1 MTAKTQQ
8 RLQTVQ
14 TTRPN
19 KNTFAAHLGEIRRR
33 LFLIALVFV
42 AASTLAYSYHDQLTQ
57 IIMYPLHGEKL
68 VYLTPGGGF
77 NFIFQISMYVGIL
90 AAAPFVVYHLY
101 GFIRPALPKRAQRSS
116 VAVVVAAALLMAVG
130 VAYGYVVAVPSA
142 LQFLSTFAGDAVTP
156 NLTADS
162 YLSFFL
168 TYIAGLALLFQLPI
182 FLLFIHWVKP
192 LTPMS
197 LLKTQRWVILGVFI
211 VAALITP
218 TPDVYNQ
225 CMIAVPLLVVYEL
238 GVILVLAT
246 IYKKRRSMRMTG
258 EVPA

>member
-1 MTAKTQQ
+1 
-8 RLQTVQ
+8 VQ

-33 LFLIALVFV
+33 LFIVALVFV
-42 AASTLAYSYHDQLTQ
+42 TASTFAYSYHDQLTQ
-57 IIMYPLHGEKL
+57 IIMYPLHGQKL

-77 NFIFQISMYVGIL
+77 NFIFQISMYVGVL
-90 AAAPFVVYHLY
+90 VVSPFVVYHLY

-116 VAVVVAAALLMAVG
+116 IAVMAASALLMAVG
-130 VAYGYVVAVPSA
+130 AVYGYMVAVPSA

-162 YLSFFL
+162 YLGFFL

-182 FLLFIHWVKP
+182 LLLFVHWVKP
-192 LTPMS
+192 LTPMG

-225 CMIAVPLLVVYEL
+225 CMIAIPLLFVYEL
-238 GVILVLAT
+238 GVVLVIAT
-246 IYKKRRSMRMTG
+246 IYKKRRSSRLVG
-258 EVPA
+258 EVST